1 MSKIITPALFI
12 IVAGL
17 VHFYLS
23 QSVWFEVERTKQTQA
38 SLNSAFTR
46 TQELQE
52 QRDSLNKEYQGIPT
66 ATKSLINNA
75 LPKYSAES
83 LLGFA
88 REIESLITKDGRLI
102 GLSPYGVNLSVGD
115 GESSDNSV
123 RVIDMSFTF
132 EAEYFE
138 MKDFLVDIERS
149 VRSIAIQSITTSGGG
164 GGGVDENGQEIENVR
179 QSFSISFKLYFA
191 S

>member
-1 MSKIITPALFI
+1 MRQIITPVLFI

-17 VHFYLS
+17 VYFYLS
-23 QSVWFEVERTKQTQA
+23 QSVWLAVEGTKQTQT
-38 SLNSAFTR
+38 SLNNAFTR

-52 QRDSLNKEYQGIPT
+52 QRDSLNREYQGIPS
-66 ATKSLINNA
+66 ATKTLINNA

-88 REIESLITKDGRLI
+88 REIESLITRNGRLI
-102 GLSPYGVNLSVGD
+102 RLSPYGVNLSVGN
-115 GESSDNSV
+115 ESSDNSV
-123 RVIDMSFTF
+123 AVVNMSFTF

-138 MKDFLVDIERS
+138 MKEFLIDIERS

-164 GGGVDENGQEIENVR
+164 GGGSGEDGQEVENTR
-179 QSFSISFKLYFA
+179 QQFSISFKLYFA